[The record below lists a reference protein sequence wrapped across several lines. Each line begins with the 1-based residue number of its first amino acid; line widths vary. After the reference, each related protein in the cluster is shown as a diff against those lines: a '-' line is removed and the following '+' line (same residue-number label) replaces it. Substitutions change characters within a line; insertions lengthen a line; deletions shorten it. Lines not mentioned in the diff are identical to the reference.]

1 MEPGVIGGELWNE
14 PFPGD
19 VFTDPR
25 NRVNA
30 YADKTNLQPF
40 YENVTKDIRSVA
52 AAKDFA
58 IFYEPT

>member
-1 MEPGVIGGELWNE
+1 M
-14 PFPGD
+14 
-19 VFTDPR
+19 
-25 NRVNA
+25 NA